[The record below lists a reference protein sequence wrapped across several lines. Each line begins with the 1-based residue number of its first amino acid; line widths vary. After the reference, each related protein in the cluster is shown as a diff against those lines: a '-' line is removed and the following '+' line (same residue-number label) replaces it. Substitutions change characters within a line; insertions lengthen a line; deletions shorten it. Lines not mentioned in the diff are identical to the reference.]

1 VSEGGKKRKCIL
13 PNGHGGPHRS
23 LKDTKA
29 KRVDIESLSKDALL
43 ELLVRVADVI
53 DDAIFT
59 DLDVAQGVL
68 DDIGK
73 ALADIEDKRAWLRA
87 KWGD

>member
-1 VSEGGKKRKCIL
+1 MCEQLGKR
-13 PNGHGGPHRS
+13 
-23 LKDTKA
+23 
-29 KRVDIESLSKDALL
+29 DASDQLHYQVM
-43 ELLVRVADVI
+43 ELVRVADVI

-73 ALADIEDKRAWLRA
+73 ALADIDDKRAWLRA